1 MGVGLCIVEVSSI
14 LKPVRKGVF
23 LMQPFLEKYA
33 KQWLIPGVILV
44 GCLVYF
50 LFLQP
55 SKSAS
60 IEPISPSLNE
70 LQHPPLIQPE
80 LNNAENTPPI
90 KQSFII
96 DVKGAVAYPGVYTLT
111 EDERIID
118 AIEMAGGY
126 TEHANP
132 TLINHA
138 QKLQD
143 EMVIYIPKMGEDMN
157 ESIGQLI
164 QTHQASSNGASAS
177 ANSSGKVNINQAT
190 ESELTTLPGIGP
202 SKAAAIIS
210 HRTEVGTFQTIEGLK
225 KVSGIGEKTF
235 EQLKELI
242 DVK

>member
-1 MGVGLCIVEVSSI
+1 MEVSSI
-14 LKPVRKGVF
+14 LKPVRKGVSF
-23 LMQPFLEKYA
+23 VQPFLEKYA
-33 KQWLIPGVILV
+33 KQWLIPGVLLV
-44 GCLVYF
+44 GCVVYF

-60 IEPISPSLNE
+60 IEPISLSPNE
-70 LQHPPLIQPE
+70 LQQRSLIQPE
-80 LNNAENTPPI
+80 VDETESSPPI
-90 KQSFII
+90 KQSFVI

-132 TLINHA
+132 TLVNHA

-143 EMVIYIPKMGEDMN
+143 EMVIYIPKVGEEMD
-157 ESIGQLI
+157 ETIGQLI
-164 QTHQASSNGASAS
+164 QMPQAGSNGASAS
-177 ANSSGKVNINQAT
+177 TNSSGKVNINQAT

-202 SKAAAIIS
+202 AKATAIIQ
-210 HRTEVGTFQTIEGLK
+210 HRTEVGKFQTIEDLK
-225 KVSGIGEKTF
+225 KVSGIGAKTF

>member
-1 MGVGLCIVEVSSI
+1 
-14 LKPVRKGVF
+14 
-23 LMQPFLEKYA
+23 MQPFLEKYA
-33 KQWLIPGVILV
+33 KQWLIPGVLLA

-60 IEPISPSLNE
+60 IEPISLSPNE
-70 LQHPPLIQPE
+70 LQQPPLIQSE
-80 LNNAENTPPI
+80 VNETENNPPI
-90 KQSFII
+90 KQSFVI

-111 EDERIID
+111 EDERIMD

-126 TEHANP
+126 TEHADP

-143 EMVIYIPKMGEDMN
+143 EMVIYIPKVGEEMN

-164 QTHQASSNGASAS
+164 QMPQAGSKGALAS
-177 ANSSGKVNINQAT
+177 TNSSGKVNINQAS

-202 SKAAAIIS
+202 SKATAIIS
-210 HRTEVGTFQTIEGLK
+210 HRTEVGTFQTIEDLK
-225 KVSGIGEKTF
+225 KVSGIGAKTF

-242 DVK
+242 DIK